1 MSFSWTDVQKKRL
14 AELNFVMAE
23 PVPVFA
29 TERERDAA
37 FKQAEVGLVRAGKQ
51 KLSALRTAGRRPAL
65 CKLETELAAVLT
77 DRGFVQVTTPVIL
90 AKSMLAKMT
99 IDDRHALF
107 SQVFWLDEKRC
118 LRPMLAPNLYYI
130 LKDLVRLWPEPVR
143 IFEIGS
149 CFRKESQ
156 GNNHLNEFTM
166 LNLVEW
172 GLPEEHRQDRI
183 AELAAVVMGAAGI
196 AGFRLELTSSVVYGD
211 TVDVMLGDLEL
222 ASGAMGPHF
231 LDGNWGM
238 SGAWVGLGFGLER
251 LAMARSGGRNVRS
264 VGKSISYLDGVRLNI

>member
-23 PVPVFA
+23 AAPVFA
-29 TERERDAA
+29 TEQARDQA
-37 FKQAEVGLVRAGKQ
+37 FKQAEVGLVRAGKE
-51 KLSALRTAGRRPAL
+51 KLAALLTEKKRPAL
-65 CKLETELAAVLT
+65 CEMETRLAAALT
-77 DRGFVQVTTPVIL
+77 AQGFVQVTTPVIL
-90 AKSMLAKMT
+90 AKGMLAKMT

-107 SQVFWLDEKRC
+107 SQVFWLDDKKC

-130 LKDLVRLWPEPVR
+130 LKDLVRLWPLPVR

-156 GNNHLNEFTM
+156 GNHHLNEFTM

-172 GLPEEHRQDRI
+172 GLPAEARQDRI
-183 AELAAVVMGAAGI
+183 AELAAVVMAAAGI
-196 AGFRLELTSSVVYGD
+196 DGYRLELTSSVVYGD
-211 TVDVMLGDLEL
+211 TVDVLKGDLEL

-251 LAMARSGGRNVRS
+251 LAMLRSGGQNVRS
-264 VGKSISYLDGVRLNI
+264 VSKSISYLDGVRLNI